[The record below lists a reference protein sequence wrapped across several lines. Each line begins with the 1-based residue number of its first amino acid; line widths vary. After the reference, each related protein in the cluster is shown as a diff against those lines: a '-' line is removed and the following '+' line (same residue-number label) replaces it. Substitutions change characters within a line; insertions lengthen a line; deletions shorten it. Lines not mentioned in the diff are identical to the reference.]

1 MRVRGEED
9 EEVVASVAKLREDLS
24 MNDRQS
30 DSLKLATKVP
40 TTILQLYQQ
49 QRFRY
54 RNSCNQQKTRPTCS
68 KLSPRKKYSVCTSNS
83 RPGYLKGTHVTRTK
97 GHCSQA
103 SPASTKDRSAGGR
116 SLSNSTNRIG
126 HSGSSRCLHWNGS
139 ACTTPGKRK
148 EGSRQSEL
156 TG

>member
-1 MRVRGEED
+1 MRVRGKED
-9 EEVVASVAKLREDLS
+9 EEVVASMAKLREDLS

-54 RNSCNQQKTRPTCS
+54 RNSCNHQKNRPTCS
-68 KLSPRKKYSVCTSNS
+68 KLSLREQYPVCRSNS
-83 RPGYLKGTHVTRTK
+83 RLEYLKETHFTRTK
-97 GHCSQA
+97 GHYSRTN
-103 SPASTKDRSAGGR
+103 PASTRDRSAGGR
-116 SLSNSTNRIG
+116 SLSNFTNRIG
-126 HSGSSRCLHWNGS
+126 HSGSSRYLHWNGS
-139 ACTTPGKRK
+139 ACTTPGRRK